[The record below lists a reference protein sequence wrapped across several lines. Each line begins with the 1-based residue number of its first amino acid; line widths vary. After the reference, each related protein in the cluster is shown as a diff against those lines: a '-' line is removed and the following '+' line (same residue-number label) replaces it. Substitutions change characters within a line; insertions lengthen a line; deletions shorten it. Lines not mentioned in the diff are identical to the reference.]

1 MHLECQ
7 AFSARSYFYY
17 GNQYTCSLSYMSTDA
32 FVPKVKPEHVV
43 SFGDAIFAFAIT
55 FMTLAIDIPDLPPNL
70 TESELLSRLYEIYPQ
85 VESYIISFAVISVF
99 WISYHQVFNFI
110 KESHIS
116 VVYLNLL
123 FLLLIT
129 FLSITT
135 SLVINYGSYQIPYVI
150 YCVVVIMTSSLLAL
164 IWWYATKDY
173 RLVDKDIHPL
183 FVRGLMTNLLLV
195 PFVFAISIFVSFFNL
210 DVAQYF
216 WLIIIPLNIA
226 VRRKY
231 RH

>member
-1 MHLECQ
+1 
-7 AFSARSYFYY
+7 
-17 GNQYTCSLSYMSTDA
+17 MSTDA
-32 FVPKVKPEHVV
+32 FVPKVKPEHII

-55 FMTLAIDIPDLPPNL
+55 LMTLSIDIPNLPTNL
-70 TESELLSRLYEIYPQ
+70 TESQLISTLYDMYPK
-85 VESYIISFAVISVF
+85 VESYIISFAVIAIF

-110 KESHIS
+110 TKSHIS

-135 SLVINYGSYQIPYVI
+135 SLVIEYASYQISYVI
-150 YCVVVIMTSSLLAL
+150 YCVVVIMTSFLLAL
-164 IWWYATKDY
+164 IWWYATRNY

-183 FVRGLMTNLLLV
+183 LVRGMMANLLLV
-195 PFVFAISIFVSFFNL
+195 PVVFAISILVSFFDLNI
-210 DVAQYF
+210 AQYF
-216 WLIIIPLNIA
+216 WLIIVPLNIV

>member
-1 MHLECQ
+1 
-7 AFSARSYFYY
+7 
-17 GNQYTCSLSYMSTDA
+17 MSTDA
-32 FVPKVKPEHVV
+32 FVPKVKPEHII

-55 FMTLAIDIPDLPPNL
+55 LMTLSIDIPNLPTNL
-70 TESELLSRLYEIYPQ
+70 TESQLISTLYDMYPK
-85 VESYIISFAVISVF
+85 VESYIISFAVIAIF

-110 KESHIS
+110 TKSHIS

-135 SLVINYGSYQIPYVI
+135 SLVIEYPSYQISYVI
-150 YCVVVIMTSSLLAL
+150 YCVVVIMTSFLLAL
-164 IWWYATKDY
+164 IWWYATKNY

-183 FVRGLMTNLLLV
+183 LVRGMMANLLLV
-195 PFVFAISIFVSFFNL
+195 PVVFAISILVSFFDL
-210 DVAQYF
+210 DIAQYF
-216 WLIIIPLNIA
+216 WLIIVPLTIA

>member
-1 MHLECQ
+1 
-7 AFSARSYFYY
+7 
-17 GNQYTCSLSYMSTDA
+17 MSTNA

-70 TESELLSRLYEIYPQ
+70 TESELLSRLYELYPQ
-85 VESYIISFAVISVF
+85 VESYIISFAVIAIF

-116 VVYLNLL
+116 MVYLNLL

-135 SLVINYGSYQIPYVI
+135 SLVINYGSYQTPYVI
-150 YCVVVIMTSSLLAL
+150 FCVVVIMTSSLLAL

-173 RLVDKDIHPL
+173 RFVDKDIHPFL
-183 FVRGLMTNLLLV
+183 VRGIMVNFLLI
-195 PFVFAISIFVSFFNL
+195 PFVFAISILVSFFNL
-210 DVAQYF
+210 DIAQYL
-216 WLIIIPLNIA
+216 WLIIVPLSIA

>member
-1 MHLECQ
+1 M
-7 AFSARSYFYY
+7 
-17 GNQYTCSLSYMSTDA
+17 LSIHMSTDA
-32 FVPKVKPEHVV
+32 FVPKVKPEHVI

-55 FMTLAIDIPDLPPNL
+55 LMTLSIDIPDLPPNL
-70 TESELLSRLYEIYPQ
+70 TESQLVSRLYEMYPQ
-85 VESYIISFAVISVF
+85 VESYIISFAVIAIF
-99 WISYHQVFNFI
+99 WISYHQIFNYI

-116 VVYLNLL
+116 MVYLNLL

-129 FLSITT
+129 FLSVTT

-150 YCVVVIMTSSLLAL
+150 YCIVVIMTSSLLAL
-164 IWWYATKDY
+164 IWWIATKDY

-183 FVRGLMTNLLLV
+183 FVRGVMVNLLLF
-195 PFVFAISIFVSFFNL
+195 PFVFAISILVSFFNL
-210 DVAQYF
+210 DIAQYL
-216 WLIIIPLNIA
+216 WLIIAPLSFA

>member
-1 MHLECQ
+1 
-7 AFSARSYFYY
+7 
-17 GNQYTCSLSYMSTDA
+17 MSTDT

-55 FMTLAIDIPDLPPNL
+55 LMTLSIDIPNLPSNL
-70 TESELLSRLYEIYPQ
+70 TESQLLSRLYDMYPQ
-85 VESYIISFAVISVF
+85 VEDYIISFAVIAIF

-110 KESHIS
+110 TRSHIS
-116 VVYLNLL
+116 MVYLNLL

-135 SLVINYGSYQIPYVI
+135 SLVIDYGSYQISYVI

-183 FVRGLMTNLLLV
+183 FVRGLMVNLLLV
-195 PFVFAISIFVSFFNL
+195 PFVFGISILVSFFDLNI
-210 DVAQYF
+210 AQYF
-216 WLIIIPLNIA
+216 WLIIVPLNIA
-226 VRRKY
+226 VRSKY

>member
-1 MHLECQ
+1 
-7 AFSARSYFYY
+7 
-17 GNQYTCSLSYMSTDA
+17 MSTDA

-55 FMTLAIDIPDLPPNL
+55 LMTLSIDIPDLPPNL
-70 TESELLSRLYEIYPQ
+70 TESELLSRLYEMYPQ
-85 VESYIISFAVISVF
+85 VESYIISFAVIAIF

-110 KESHIS
+110 KKSHIS
-116 VVYLNLL
+116 MVYLNLL

-135 SLVINYGSYQIPYVI
+135 SLIINYDSYQIPYVI
-150 YCVVVIMTSSLLAL
+150 YNIVVIMTSSLLAL
-164 IWWYATKDY
+164 IWWIATNDY
-173 RLVDKDIHPL
+173 ILVDKNINPL
-183 FVRGLMTNLLLV
+183 FVRGLMVNLLLV
-195 PFVFAISIFVSFFNL
+195 PFVFALSILVSFFDL
-210 DVAQYF
+210 DIAQYF
-216 WLIIIPLNIA
+216 WLIIVPLNIA

>member
-1 MHLECQ
+1 
-7 AFSARSYFYY
+7 
-17 GNQYTCSLSYMSTDA
+17 MSTDA

-55 FMTLAIDIPDLPPNL
+55 FMTLSIDIPDLPTNL
-70 TESELLSRLYEIYPQ
+70 TESQLLSRLYDLYPQ
-85 VESYIISFAVISVF
+85 VESYIISFAVISIF
-99 WISYHQVFNFI
+99 WISYHQVFNYI

-116 VVYLNLL
+116 MVYLNLL

-135 SLVINYGSYQIPYVI
+135 SLVIEYDSYQMPYVI

-164 IWWYATKDY
+164 IWWYATKNY
-173 RLVDKDIHPL
+173 RFVDKDIHPL
-183 FVRGLMTNLLLV
+183 FIRGLMVNLLLV
-195 PFVFAISIFVSFFNL
+195 PFVFAISILVSFFNL
-210 DVAQYF
+210 DIAQYL
-216 WLIIIPLNIA
+216 WLVIVPLNIV

>member
-1 MHLECQ
+1 
-7 AFSARSYFYY
+7 
-17 GNQYTCSLSYMSTDA
+17 MSTNA
-32 FVPKVKPEHVV
+32 FVPKVKPEHVI

-55 FMTLAIDIPDLPPNL
+55 LMTISIDIPDFPPNL
-70 TESELLSRLYEIYPQ
+70 TESQLLSRLYDMYPQ

-99 WISYHQVFNFI
+99 WISYHQVFNYI
-110 KESHIS
+110 KGSPIS
-116 VVYLNLL
+116 MVYLNLL

-135 SLVINYGSYQIPYVI
+135 SLVINYGSYQIPYII
-150 YCVVVIMTSSLLAL
+150 YCIVVIMTSSLLAL

-173 RLVDKDIHPL
+173 RLIDKNINPL
-183 FVRGLMTNLLLV
+183 LVRGLMVNLLLV
-195 PFVFAISIFVSFFNL
+195 PFVFAISILVSFFDL
-210 DVAQYF
+210 DIAQYF
-216 WLIIIPLNIA
+216 WLIIVPLNIA

>member
-1 MHLECQ
+1 
-7 AFSARSYFYY
+7 
-17 GNQYTCSLSYMSTDA
+17 LSTNA
-32 FVPKVKPEHVV
+32 FVPKVKPEDVV

-70 TESELLSRLYEIYPQ
+70 TESELLSRLYELYPQ
-85 VESYIISFAVISVF
+85 VESYIISFAVIAIF

-116 VVYLNLL
+116 MVYLNLL

-150 YCVVVIMTSSLLAL
+150 FCVVVIMTSSLLAL

-173 RLVDKDIHPL
+173 RLVDKDIHPFL
-183 FVRGLMTNLLLV
+183 VRGIMVNLLLI

-210 DVAQYF
+210 DIAQYL
-216 WLIIIPLNIA
+216 WLIIVPLSIA

>member
-1 MHLECQ
+1 
-7 AFSARSYFYY
+7 
-17 GNQYTCSLSYMSTDA
+17 LSTNA
-32 FVPKVKPEHVV
+32 FVPKVKPEDIV

-70 TESELLSRLYEIYPQ
+70 TESELLSRLYELYPQ
-85 VESYIISFAVISVF
+85 VESYIISFAVIAIF

-116 VVYLNLL
+116 MVYLNLL

-150 YCVVVIMTSSLLAL
+150 FCVVVIMTSSLLAL

-173 RLVDKDIHPL
+173 RLVDKDIHPFL
-183 FVRGLMTNLLLV
+183 VRGIMVNLLLI
-195 PFVFAISIFVSFFNL
+195 PFVFAISILVSFFNL
-210 DVAQYF
+210 DIAQYL
-216 WLIIIPLNIA
+216 WLIIVPLSIA

>member
-1 MHLECQ
+1 
-7 AFSARSYFYY
+7 
-17 GNQYTCSLSYMSTDA
+17 MSTDA
-32 FVPKVKPEHVV
+32 FVPKVKPEHII

-55 FMTLAIDIPDLPPNL
+55 LMTLSIDIPDLPTNL
-70 TESELLSRLYEIYPQ
+70 TESQLISTLYDMYPK
-85 VESYIISFAVISVF
+85 VESYVISFAVISIF

-110 KESHIS
+110 TESHIS
-116 VVYLNLL
+116 MVYLNLL

-135 SLVINYGSYQIPYVI
+135 SLVIEYGSYQISYVI

-164 IWWYATKDY
+164 IWRYATKDY
-173 RLVDKDIHPL
+173 RLVDENVDPL
-183 FVRGLMTNLLLV
+183 FVRGMMVNLLLV
-195 PFVFAISIFVSFFNL
+195 PFVFAISILVSFFDL
-210 DVAQYF
+210 DIAQYL
-216 WLIIIPLNIA
+216 WLIIVPLNIA

>member
-1 MHLECQ
+1 
-7 AFSARSYFYY
+7 
-17 GNQYTCSLSYMSTDA
+17 LSTNA
-32 FVPKVKPEHVV
+32 FVPKVKPEDVV

-70 TESELLSRLYEIYPQ
+70 TESELLSRLYELYPQ
-85 VESYIISFAVISVF
+85 VESYIISFAVIAIF

-110 KESHIS
+110 KESHLS
-116 VVYLNLL
+116 LVYLNLL

-150 YCVVVIMTSSLLAL
+150 FCVVVIMTSSLLAL

-173 RLVDKDIHPL
+173 RLVDKDIHPFL
-183 FVRGLMTNLLLV
+183 VRGIMVNLLLI
-195 PFVFAISIFVSFFNL
+195 PFVFAISILVSFFNL
-210 DVAQYF
+210 DIAQYL
-216 WLIIIPLNIA
+216 WLIIVPLSIA

>member
-1 MHLECQ
+1 
-7 AFSARSYFYY
+7 
-17 GNQYTCSLSYMSTDA
+17 MSTDA

-55 FMTLAIDIPDLPPNL
+55 FMTLSIDIPDLPTNL
-70 TESELLSRLYEIYPQ
+70 TESQLLSRLYDLYPQ
-85 VESYIISFAVISVF
+85 VESYIISFAVISIF
-99 WISYHQVFNFI
+99 WISYHQVFNYI

-116 VVYLNLL
+116 MVYLNLL

-135 SLVINYGSYQIPYVI
+135 SLVIEYDSYQMPYVM

-164 IWWYATKDY
+164 IWWYATKNY
-173 RLVDKDIHPL
+173 RFVDKDIHPL
-183 FVRGLMTNLLLV
+183 FIRGLMVNLLLV
-195 PFVFAISIFVSFFNL
+195 PFVFAISILVSFFNL
-210 DVAQYF
+210 DIAQYL
-216 WLIIIPLNIA
+216 WLVIVPLNIV

>member
-1 MHLECQ
+1 
-7 AFSARSYFYY
+7 
-17 GNQYTCSLSYMSTDA
+17 MSTDA

-55 FMTLAIDIPDLPPNL
+55 LMTLSIDIPDLPANL
-70 TESELLSRLYEIYPQ
+70 TESELLSRLYDLYPQ
-85 VESYIISFAVISVF
+85 VESYIISFAVISIF

-110 KESHIS
+110 TSSHIS
-116 VVYLNLL
+116 MVYLNLL

-135 SLVINYGSYQIPYVI
+135 SLVIEYDTYQFPYAI
-150 YCVVVIMTSSLLAL
+150 YCIVVIMTSSLLAL

-173 RLVDKDIHPL
+173 RFVDKDIHPL
-183 FVRGLMTNLLLV
+183 FVKGMMINLLLV
-195 PFVFAISIFVSFFNL
+195 PLVFAISIAVSFFNL
-210 DVAQYF
+210 DIAHYL
-216 WLIIIPLNIA
+216 WLIIVPLNIV